1 VGVDLSAGLLA
12 VSRPGVSVRDLATPK
27 QIGTINEAKARVL
40 EASGSSV
47 GSMVAATGEVG
58 VHF

>member
-1 VGVDLSAGLLA
+1 

-27 QIGTINEAKARVL
+27 EIGTINEARARVL

-47 GSMVAATGEVG
+47 GSVVSLTGDVG